1 MVGKVFSSQQ
11 PRPGAGLGLGW
22 GWAGEG
28 MPDVGGGA
36 AQPGHGPAQLNDGFC
51 SCSFQFDPPRDSSCF
66 RVIII
71 PA

>member
-11 PRPGAGLGLGW
+11 PRPGAQRR
-22 GWAGEG
+22 EG

-71 PA
+71 PPW